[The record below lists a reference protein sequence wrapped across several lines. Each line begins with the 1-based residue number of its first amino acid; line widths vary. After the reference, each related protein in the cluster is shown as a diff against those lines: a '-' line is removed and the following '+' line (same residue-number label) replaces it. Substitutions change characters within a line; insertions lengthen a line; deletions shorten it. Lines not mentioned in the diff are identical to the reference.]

1 VVPGRAPTLGLLS
14 SRTLSSGRAGRISHD
29 PLRLKMEGKIML
41 SYIMIFLAGALLGS
55 MIMGLFVAFVNF
67 RDARDNW

>member
-1 VVPGRAPTLGLLS
+1 
-14 SRTLSSGRAGRISHD
+14 
-29 PLRLKMEGKIML
+29 ML

-67 RDARDNW
+67 RDVMDNW

>member
-1 VVPGRAPTLGLLS
+1 
-14 SRTLSSGRAGRISHD
+14 
-29 PLRLKMEGKIML
+29 MEGNIML

-67 RDARDNW
+67 RDAGDNR

>member
-1 VVPGRAPTLGLLS
+1 
-14 SRTLSSGRAGRISHD
+14 
-29 PLRLKMEGKIML
+29 ML

-67 RDARDNW
+67 KDARDNW

>member
-1 VVPGRAPTLGLLS
+1 
-14 SRTLSSGRAGRISHD
+14 
-29 PLRLKMEGKIML
+29 MF

-67 RDARDNW
+67 RDTKDNW

>member
-1 VVPGRAPTLGLLS
+1 
-14 SRTLSSGRAGRISHD
+14 
-29 PLRLKMEGKIML
+29 ML

-67 RDARDNW
+67 RDARDNR